1 MLNKICFKGNLSAMR
16 YAIRQLDRFNEI
28 RKAAMDAVLSN
39 LHAIQA
45 DGAEVLGEEPKPNS
59 WYMLD
64 DEIAMFTPVCR
75 RCGKQFFIAVLRE
88 DYDKYEKGA
97 LVCDKYEKVALVQN
111 AFPYLSAYD
120 QEMIISQICS
130 ECWNS
135 TF

>member
-1 MLNKICFKGNLSAMR
+1 MSKEQRQMLNKICFKGNLGAMR
-16 YAIRQLDRFNEI
+16 YATQQLNRFNEI
-28 RKAAMDAVLSN
+28 RKSAMDALLNN

-75 RCGKQFFIAVLRE
+75 QCGKQFFIAVLRE

-97 LVCDKYEKVALVQN
+97 LVQE
-111 AFPYLSAYD
+111 AFPYLSAD
-120 QEMIISQICS
+120 NREMIISQTCP
-130 ECWNS
+130 ECWVNI
-135 TF
+135 FKK